1 MGLKEILQESSRLT
15 VEGLQRL
22 QTEYDQMFVAEDF
35 SGFDKVRHT
44 YAHMGKLFGR
54 LAEYVQMME
63 DGHDNF
69 SPEDIQT
76 KVIPDL
82 LVYSVWL
89 AAEFG
94 VDIEK
99 AYIERFVGNIR
110 RLHADKIPKE
120 ELEDLE
126 KYVQEKFVAQIK
138 VLELAEVE
146 EKRKIGEGHY
156 VR

>member
-1 MGLKEILQESSRLT
+1 MGLKEILDESPHLT
-15 VEGLQRL
+15 IDGFQRL
-22 QTEYDQMFVAEDF
+22 QSEYDDRFIAGDF
-35 SGFDKVRHT
+35 SGFRKIEHT
-44 YAHMGKLFGR
+44 YAHIGKLMGR